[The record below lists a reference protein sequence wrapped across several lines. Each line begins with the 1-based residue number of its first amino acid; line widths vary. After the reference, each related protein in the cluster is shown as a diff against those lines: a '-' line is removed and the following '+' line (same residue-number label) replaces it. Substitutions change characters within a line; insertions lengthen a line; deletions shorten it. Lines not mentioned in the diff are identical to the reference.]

1 MCVLCIKRKYI
12 RAVAI
17 LVYAILCLFTQKSRS
32 GCRTSIKLLSAMF
45 DALEREK
52 KKGKNACKNSDI
64 LHDNI
69 ETSKRRSEQHQVGKN
84 EEKKSNSAKNE
95 RNMRFEALN
104 THSHIPIKFYKYT
117 HL

>member
-52 KKGKNACKNSDI
+52 KEKNACKNSDI

-84 EEKKSNSAKNE
+84 EEKKIEFRKKRTKYAVRS
-95 RNMRFEALN
+95 
-104 THSHIPIKFYKYT
+104 TKYT
-117 HL
+117 FTYTY